1 MNRDDATRPIF
12 TFILGI
18 AVGAV
23 VTLLFAPKSGEELRG
38 DLAEVLSEAADRV
51 NKTGKSLK
59 RRGKALVNLAKDKVQ
74 DAVEAGEEAYR
85 QAKKS

>member
-1 MNRDDATRPIF
+1 MNRDDATRTIF

-23 VTLLFAPKSGEELRG
+23 VTLLFAPKSGEELRT
-38 DLAEVLSEAADRV
+38 DLAEVLSEAVDRV

-59 RRGKALVNLAKDKVQ
+59 RRGKVLVNLAKDKVQ
-74 DAVEAGEEAYR
+74 DAVEAGDEAYR